1 MALLAEKDVDDTMAA
16 DWAAIQEKHAVPEEE
31 AAPVAEAEPEVIAT
45 EEQPAAPAKPR
56 DESGKFVKPAKVA
69 APIVK
74 DSKQP
79 VVAKAPIA
87 AEPET
92 PEQPTQV
99 RDVNRAPS
107 TWKPAIREE
116 WAKLTPTVRAEIH
129 RREADFQHGQ
139 AQLLPDARFGQQ
151 LRQII
156 DPYKMLIEADGGTP
170 ERAVSDL
177 MRTAATLRIGTDQEK
192 LNALIGIVKQ
202 YRIDLRPL
210 LNGQPAQQQP
220 QQEFRDSRVDQ
231 LLARQQADEQQRT
244 VAQSRDLETAVTS
257 FLSEVDATGNPKR
270 EYLGEV
276 MNDMTAL
283 LPQIQAANPGMTHT
297 QALEAAYDRAIW
309 AHPEVRTVLQT
320 RQQTELQQQRTAD
333 NQLRVRDAK
342 RAASVNVPRRASIP
356 SPSAPGKLEETIR
369 DTARELG
376 LFT

>member
-1 MALLAEKDVDDTMAA
+1 MALLAEKDIDDTMAA
-16 DWAAIQEKHAVPEEE
+16 DWAAIQEKHALPEEE
-31 AAPVAEAEPEVIAT
+31 APPIVEAEPVAVAT
-45 EEQPAAPAKPR
+45 EEEPAVPVAAKPR
-56 DESGKFVKPAKVA
+56 DETGKFVKPAK
-69 APIVK
+69 APVVK

-79 VVAKAPIA
+79 AAPKTAVV

-92 PEQPTQV
+92 PEQPQAQT

-116 WAKLTPTVRAEIH
+116 WAKLPPTVRAEIH

-151 LRQII
+151 LRQVI

-210 LNGQPAQQQP
+210 LNGQPAQQP
-220 QQEFRDSRVDQ
+220 QQEFRDPRVDQ

-257 FLSEVDATGNPKR
+257 FLNEVDATGNPKR